1 MRLTAIL
8 ISLVSLVVPQDS
20 KRDTVRLE
28 SRLVQLNAVVTNRLG
43 EFVAGLRKDEFEILE
58 DGAPQEIAFFAEWS
72 GRTNVSE
79 SSRSTSRAGGAKSS
93 EAFPAGFASP
103 TSTFILVIDDLHLD
117 STDIQR
123 IKDPVIQLL
132 SRTFHPGDRVAIV
145 TTSGRNWPLAQLSGD
160 FEGLASAIDRIGMLQ
175 SLQRPSFDR
184 ALTPFR
190 AFLIDTEGEDSEV
203 AQLTR
208 KELADDGNATAAS
221 MLWLLTQQVIQQSV
235 AAAEALL
242 KQLLQTID
250 SLRGVPGQKTLV
262 LVSPGFVGRGSG
274 FSSAESMEK
283 MADAAT
289 RAGVVVHT
297 INARGL
303 VSFVPGGDA
312 SERGTASG
320 GAMVMLKS
328 ALISR
333 ELQTTQYPLN
343 DIAELTGGIA
353 LKNNNDLAGLMTHAI
368 DDSSRGY
375 SLAFYPSEEKV
386 SRRFRKLRLVVRGRP
401 DLVVR
406 TRTGYF
412 PESEH
417 SVAGISD
424 SSIPARALLDQLAPP
439 ADFELVSQAALI
451 PGADGR
457 IAVRVSAS
465 LPGFALPFKNK
476 SERHA
481 ISLRFIGALYSLD
494 GKVVEGF
501 DKTLN
506 SDLRDDSFQ
515 RLTRTGITYRHTYA
529 VSKAG
534 LYVSRVAVIDLE
546 SHRAGH
552 ASKWIDVPPSRSGKI
567 VISGLLIVQPGGGN
581 SWNHRDGFSTISDYW
596 FHATAPLQVV
606 AFISSRSKSD
616 QSTLKISAHL
626 RPLSGS
632 SESLV
637 VANFGLLD
645 SQALAVQSYAA
656 MIPPGLPPGA
666 YSLQILAESGNEKS
680 ASRAVEFVLQFP

>member
-8 ISLVSLVVPQDS
+8 ISLVSIVVPQGS
-20 KRDTVRLE
+20 QRDAVRLE

-43 EFVAGLRKDEFEILE
+43 EFVPGLRKDEFELLE

-79 SSRSTSRAGGAKSS
+79 PSRSTSRAGGAKSS

-103 TSTFILVIDDLHLD
+103 TSTFIIMIDDLHLD

-123 IKDPVIQLL
+123 MRDPVIKLL
-132 SRTFHPGDRVAIV
+132 SRTFRPGDRVAIV

-175 SLQRPSFDR
+175 SLQRPSFDK

-190 AFLIDTEGEDSEV
+190 AFLIDAEGEDSEV
-203 AQLTR
+203 ARLTR
-208 KELADDGNATAAS
+208 KELADEGNATAAS
-221 MLWLLTQQVIQQSV
+221 MLWHLTQQVIQRSAV
-235 AAAEALL
+235 AADALL
-242 KQLLQTID
+242 SQLLQTID
-250 SLRGVPGQKTLV
+250 SLRSVPGQKTLV
-262 LVSPGFVGRGSG
+262 LVSPGFVERGSG
-274 FSSAESMEK
+274 FSSAHSIER

-297 INARGL
+297 VNARGL

-328 ALISR
+328 ELISR

-353 LKNNNDLAGLMTHAI
+353 LKNNNDLAGLMTRAI

-375 SLAFYPSEEKV
+375 SLAFYPAEKQD
-386 SRRFRKLRLVVRGRP
+386 SRKFRKLRLVVKGRP

-412 PESEH
+412 PESERN
-417 SVAGISD
+417 ISD
-424 SSIPARALLDQLAPP
+424 VSDSPIPARALLDQLAPP
-439 ADFELVSQAALI
+439 ADFELVSQTALL
-451 PGADGR
+451 PGGDGR
-457 IAVRVSAS
+457 VAVRVSAN
-465 LPGFALPFKNK
+465 LPGSALPFKSK
-476 SERHA
+476 PERRA
-481 ISLRFIGALYSLD
+481 ISLQFVGALYSLD

-501 DKTLN
+501 DKTLK
-506 SDLRDDSFQ
+506 SELREESFE
-515 RLTRTGITYRHTYA
+515 RLIRAGITYRHTFEVA
-529 VSKAG
+529 RAG
-534 LYVSRVAVIDLE
+534 LYVSRIAVIDLE
-546 SHRAGH
+546 SRRTGH

-567 VISGLLIVQPGGGN
+567 VISGPLIVQPGGGN
-581 SWNHRDGFSTISDYW
+581 SWNRKDGFSTISDYW
-596 FHATAPLQVV
+596 FQTAAPLQIVT
-606 AFISSRSKSD
+606 FISNRSKSNG
-616 QSTLKISAHL
+616 SALKISALL
-626 RPLSGS
+626 RPLSAP

-637 VANFGLLD
+637 ITNFGLLGNP
-645 SQALAVQSYAA
+645 ALTAQGYTAVL
-656 MIPPGLPPGA
+656 PREVPPGA
-666 YSLQILAESGNEKS
+666 YSLQVFAESGKEKS
-680 ASRAVEFVLQFP
+680 VSRAVEFVLQIP